1 MGFSRDV
8 SRGNGKW
15 KWEVRNEEM
24 KNVKRGKENEEWGI
38 GNGKRG
44 REMRKYF
51 CSLEAGLNVSR

>member
-1 MGFSRDV
+1 MLL

-24 KNVKRGKENEEWGI
+24 KNEKRGKENEEWGI